1 MHSLRNKECR
11 KGVGVCV
18 CVTEVENEIAVRI
31 HECHEEIKRQFG
43 KSGSE
48 IGAGKCE
55 MKLKQVQQK

>member
-1 MHSLRNKECR
+1 M
-11 KGVGVCV
+11 CV
-18 CVTEVENEIAVRI
+18 CVTEVETEIAVRI

-55 MKLKQVQQK
+55 MKLKREALSVQQK